1 MLLATQHRYSQESQE
16 ISLHKL
22 TIEGSVTDRM
32 DVIRPFI
39 LTGSVLDMGIVD
51 SRRGKRDT
59 GSQLETKTA
68 TSLFKQICDQNPD
81 TLGVDID
88 AEGIEI
94 LNKQGF
100 HTRHE
105 DVVSMKLGKT
115 FDTIVAGEL
124 IEHLPNPGTFLENM
138 SQHLNPDGTLV
149 ITTPNPFYSKQTWKI
164 WRHSQPSVHEE
175 HTCWF
180 DPITLTTLCQMS
192 GLKVDKVYWVQ
203 KKNGLLKTLPARF
216 RSYFSHSF
224 ILLAKRA

>member
-1 MLLATQHRYSQESQE
+1 MS
-16 ISLHKL
+16 
-22 TIEGSVTDRM
+22 DRM
-32 DVIRPFI
+32 DVIEPLVQF
-39 LTGSVLDMGIVD
+39 GSILDMGIVD
-51 SRRGKRDT
+51 SRRGKRTT
-59 GSQLETKTA
+59 GSQLEIKTA
-68 TSLFKQICDQNPD
+68 TSLFKQICDQNPN

-100 HTRHE
+100 NTRHE
-105 DVVSMKLGKT
+105 NVITMNLEQT

-138 SQHLNPDGTLV
+138 SRHLKPDGTLV

-164 WRHSQPSVHEE
+164 WRHNHPSVHEE

-180 DPITLTTLCQMS
+180 DPITLNTLCQMS
-192 GLKVDKVYWVQ
+192 GLNVDKIFWVQ
-203 KKNGLLKTLPARF
+203 KRNGFLKTLPAKL

-224 ILLAKRA
+224 IVLAKRA

>member
-1 MLLATQHRYSQESQE
+1 MHN
-16 ISLHKL
+16 L

-32 DVIRPFI
+32 DVIRP
-39 LTGSVLDMGIVD
+39 LVRTGSVLDMGIVD

-68 TSLFKQICDQNPD
+68 TSLFKQICDENPD

-88 AEGIEI
+88 AEGIGI

-100 HTRHE
+100 NTRHE
-105 DVVSMKLGKT
+105 DVISMKLEKT

-138 SQHLNPDGTLV
+138 SRHLNPDGTLV

-192 GLKVDKVYWVQ
+192 GLRVDKVYWVQ
-203 KKNGLLKTLPARF
+203 KKNGFLKTLPARF